1 MKIVS
6 FRHLAAGLFAVAIAM
21 PVAPAAGWD
30 VDPRASDGALEAF
43 HDHFSLAAYPF
54 PRHSAKPLGTLG
66 FDIWADVVVAPD
78 FEDEVRTAV
87 DGDLPGGYLGIYR
100 IGARKG
106 LPFGLDV
113 GASWGQAVDG
123 EIDLISGELSWA
135 LLEGGVAT
143 PALGLRATGSFTS
156 GSDAYD
162 LEQYGLE
169 AELSKGFAVL
179 TPFVGAGIV
188 WSESTFERAAR
199 GEIAFDSTETVFYG
213 GVIVNLLVPKLTVAV
228 EQGED
233 LQGAVRIAFG
243 L

>member
-1 MKIVS
+1 MT
-6 FRHLAAGLFAVAIAM
+6 FRHLETSAFVALIVLTA
-21 PVAPAAGWD
+21 APAAAWD
-30 VDPRASDGALEAF
+30 VDPRASEAALEEL
-43 HDHFSLAAYPF
+43 HDRFSLAAYPF

-66 FDIWADVVVAPD
+66 FDVWADAAVAPD
-78 FEDEVRTAV
+78 FEDDVRTAI

-106 LPFGLDV
+106 LPFGIDV

-123 EIDLISGELSWA
+123 DLDLVAGELSWA

-156 GSDAYD
+156 GSDTYD

-179 TPFVGAGIV
+179 TPFVGAGVV
-188 WSESTFERAAR
+188 WSESSFEREAAL
-199 GEIAFDSTETVFYG
+199 GGDLSFDSTETVLYG
-213 GVIVNLLVPKLTVAV
+213 GVILNLLVPKLTVSL
-228 EQGED
+228 EQGEE